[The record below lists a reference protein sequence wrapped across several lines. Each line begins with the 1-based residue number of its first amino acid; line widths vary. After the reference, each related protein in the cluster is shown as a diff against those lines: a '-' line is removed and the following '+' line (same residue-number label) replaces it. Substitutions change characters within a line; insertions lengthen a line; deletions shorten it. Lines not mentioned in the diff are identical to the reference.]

1 MEKDNTV
8 HQQRQCILDDYQ
20 SIIED
25 PESYAYPNIA
35 EHMSEVIADIKEDI
49 EQVFEC
55 HIDTEKI
62 KNILHNYN
70 NE

>member
-25 PESYAYPNIA
+25 PESYAYPNIE
-35 EHMSEVIADIKEDI
+35 EHMSEFIADIKGD
-49 EQVFEC
+49 
-55 HIDTEKI
+55 
-62 KNILHNYN
+62 KNRRLIIQ
-70 NE
+70 

>member
-25 PESYAYPNIA
+25 SESYAYPNIE
-35 EHMSEVIADIKEDI
+35 EHMSESIADIKGD
-49 EQVFEC
+49 
-55 HIDTEKI
+55 
-62 KNILHNYN
+62 KNRRLIIQ
-70 NE
+70 